1 MVPVLYKTITE
12 GTVPTHYGIG
22 ALVDCLSCEVTE
34 QRNGSYE
41 LAMVYTAKGIHAE
54 DIEVNSFIKAKPN
67 FMDEPQ
73 LFRIYKVGKVMN
85 GRFTVSARHIS
96 YDLSGKII
104 TGGSASSCVAA
115 CALLSSS
122 AGNFIISTDKELAG
136 AFSVSQP
143 SSVRSWFGGKQGSI
157 LDVFGPGEW
166 KYDNY
171 TARFMAHRGDN
182 RGVTIR
188 YGKNLT
194 ELSQELDMSNLVTGI
209 YPFYIDPNGNQTVG
223 ARVATDLTLD
233 VVRDIAIDF
242 SSDVDPESSTPI
254 ADQLDALANKYIQ
267 NNNLTTISNSI
278 TLNFVQMKDIT
289 ERVDLCDTVNIYF
302 EALGITASA
311 KCVETTWDVLENR
324 YTKTTFGDARTNIAD
339 TIAANSMELA
349 KTPTRAEMNAATQL
363 ITGNL
368 GGYVVLDD
376 SDSDGKPDQI
386 LIMNTDDKDTATE
399 VWRWNKSGLGYSS
412 HGYGG
417 PYELAMTSA
426 GEINADFL
434 KVGVIT
440 DQQENSSINMTNG
453 EAIMNNLKAKRALIL
468 VDANGVERGQ
478 IKYTVQ
484 TGSGIFL
491 REPSNQATVSIVA
504 GTGNDATFGLFT
516 SAGLSSVMAEVT
528 SAGGHLLLYD
538 GNNHRTLR
546 LEGGDTYGGTVGV
559 YNKNNRQ
566 VGSLMATGG
575 GGYISVGDDAGTQ
588 TIYGY
593 GSSGALVC
601 VSLTQTSSRKV
612 KKNIKP
618 IADANKILELEAVSF
633 DYKDEARGTDKR
645 GFIAEDVAKVLPNLV
660 TPEEDGRPAS
670 LDYIG
675 MVPYLQAIIK
685 EQNKRIEALE
695 DKINKKEG

>member
-22 ALVDCLSCEVTE
+22 ALADCLSCEVTE

-67 FMDEPQ
+67 FMDNPQ

-136 AFSVSQP
+136 AFNVSQP

-157 LDVFGPGEW
+157 LDVFSPGEW

-223 ARVATDLTLD
+223 DRVATDLTLD

-311 KCVETTWDVLENR
+311 KCVATTWDVLEDR

-339 TIAANSMELA
+339 TIAANSMDLA

-376 SDSDGKPDQI
+376 SDNDGKPDQI

-412 HGYGG
+412 HGYDG

-516 SAGLSSVMAEVT
+516 SAGLLSVMAEVT

-538 GNNHRTLR
+538 ASNHRTVLA
-546 LEGGDTYGGTVGV
+546 EGGGTYGGVVAV
-559 YNKNNRQ
+559 YDKNNRQ
-566 VGSLMATGG
+566 VGTLMAQSG
-575 GGYISVGDDAGTQ
+575 GGYFSVGNSSGTQ
-588 TIYGY
+588 TIYGD
-593 GSSGALVC
+593 GSTGSLTC
-601 VSLTQTSSRKV
+601 VSLHQTSSRKV

-618 IADANKILELEAVSF
+618 IADASKILELEAVSF
-633 DYKDEARGTDKR
+633 DYEDEASGTDKR

-660 TPEEDGRPAS
+660 TPEEDGRSAS

-695 DKINKKEG
+695 DKINKMEG